1 MYWIKKLFSHR
12 DAHWKAF
19 CEVGCVC
26 LASFV
31 PLGVSL
37 FAQTARTAEGLWSVW
52 PTLDMMFGKGQMYLM
67 GYALF
72 GTIFWLA
79 FWSGDRE
86 PHKARRALGTLALVA
101 IAPVVGGFAVDP
113 TFSSV
118 ANSWIVELGYYF
130 YAAFA
135 VIYYLL
141 LFYVEIDPPTP
152 IDVFKIETDV
162 LIADYGRLEK

>member
-1 MYWIKKLFSHR
+1 M
-12 DAHWKAF
+12 
-19 CEVGCVC
+19 
-26 LASFV
+26 ASFV

-37 FAQTARTAEGLWSVW
+37 FAQTARTANGTGSIW

-67 GYALF
+67 AYALF

-79 FWSGDRE
+79 FWSGDKE
-86 PHKARRALGTLALVA
+86 PHKARRALGTIALLA

-113 TFSSV
+113 TFSNV
-118 ANSWIVELGYYF
+118 TNTNVVVFGYYF
-130 YAAFA
+130 YAVFA

-152 IDVFKIETDV
+152 NDVFKRETGT
-162 LIADYGRLEK
+162 LINEYKRLEK

>member
-1 MYWIKKLFSHR
+1 MYWIKQLFSHWN
-12 DAHWKAF
+12 AHWKAF

-26 LASFV
+26 LFSLV

-37 FAQTARTAEGLWSVW
+37 FAQNAQAADGIVSVV
-52 PTLDMMFGKGQMYLM
+52 PTLDKLFGKGQMYLM

-79 FWSGDRE
+79 FFGGDKE
-86 PHKARRALGTLALVA
+86 PHVARRTLGALAILAIL
-101 IAPVVGGFAVDP
+101 PVVGIFGVDP
-113 TFSSV
+113 TFSNV
-118 ANSWIVELGYYF
+118 ANPKIVGLGYYF

-141 LFYVEIDPPTP
+141 LFYVEIDPPSP
-152 IDVFKIETDV
+152 NDVFERETAS
-162 LIADYGRLEK
+162 LINDYERLPQ

>member
-1 MYWIKKLFSHR
+1 MYWIKQLLSHR

-19 CEVGCVC
+19 CEVACVC

-37 FAQTARTAEGLWSVW
+37 FAQTARAADGLDSVW

-79 FWSGDRE
+79 FWSGNKE
-86 PHKARRALGTLALVA
+86 PHKARRALGTFALLA

-118 ANSWIVELGYYF
+118 ANARIVTWGYYF
-130 YAAFA
+130 YAIFA
-135 VIYYLL
+135 AIYYLL

-152 IDVFKIETDV
+152 NDVFDRETGN
-162 LIADYGRLEK
+162 LIDEYGRLAK

>member
-1 MYWIKKLFSHR
+1 MYWVKKLFSHG
-12 DAHWKAF
+12 DAHWRAF

-26 LASFV
+26 LFSLV

-37 FAQTARTAEGLWSVW
+37 FAQNAQAVSGTMSIG
-52 PTLDMMFGKGQMYLM
+52 PTLNLLFGKGQMYLM
-67 GYALF
+67 GYGLF

-79 FWSGDRE
+79 FFSGNKE
-86 PHKARRALGTLALVA
+86 PHIVRRAIGA
-101 IAPVVGGFAVDP
+101 IAIMAILPVVGLFGVDP

-118 ANSWIVELGYYF
+118 ANSSIIAMGYYF

-152 IDVFKIETDV
+152 NEVFKAETND
-162 LIADYGRLEK
+162 LISNYGRLSK